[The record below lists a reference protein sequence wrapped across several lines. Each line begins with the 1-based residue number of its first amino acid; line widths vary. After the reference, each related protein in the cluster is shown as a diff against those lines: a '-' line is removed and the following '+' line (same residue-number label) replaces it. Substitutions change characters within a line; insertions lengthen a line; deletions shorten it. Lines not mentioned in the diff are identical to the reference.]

1 MVLPK
6 YDQSMTSQK
15 RKVSV
20 SLDEGLVAELEKGSE
35 ALSAQV
41 NEAIRMA
48 VERRRHQQALTD
60 FLDHL
65 DAVHGPLD
73 TDEDEQEI
81 ARFMRLLGGSA

>member
-20 SLDEGLVAELEKGSE
+20 SLDEELVAELEKGSE

-41 NEAIRMA
+41 NEAIRTA
-48 VERRRHQQALTD
+48 FERRRHQQALEN

-73 TDEDEQEI
+73 TEEDEREI